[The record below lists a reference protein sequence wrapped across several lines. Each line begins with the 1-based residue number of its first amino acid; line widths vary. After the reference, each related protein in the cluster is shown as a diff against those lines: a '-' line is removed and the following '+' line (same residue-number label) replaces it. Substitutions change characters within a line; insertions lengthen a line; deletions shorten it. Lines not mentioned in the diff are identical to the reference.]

1 MPKNV
6 LPNDQVDSD
15 DGCVVPP
22 PPMPPDQLARYNVE
36 PDPDSEQDIASYIES
51 QAHDEHVQHVEKIK
65 TSIVLGEKYDMW
77 DVTTDKS
84 RWWVITN
91 MTNLY
96 PKDHFPSLDYTL
108 SFHVGLMAR
117 VRSNAARRSNELSP
131 FVEVFRRQEQAHEHL
146 DEGIEAEE
154 FQAVGMLLRESLLSL
169 VGAVRRRVD
178 LPAETERP
186 QEANFIAWSAL
197 LIDHLCPGRSNQR
210 VRQYMRAAAEG
221 SWQLVN
227 WLTHAQNAT
236 KAPACI
242 AAEACETLASQF
254 IDLIEGEPIDA
265 IERCPVC
272 NSRNLRTHFDPA
284 IQPDGDYY
292 VTCGSCGSSMHPSAG
307 DGESLS

>member
-1 MPKNV
+1 
-6 LPNDQVDSD
+6 
-15 DGCVVPP
+15 
-22 PPMPPDQLARYNVE
+22 MPPDELARYNVE
-36 PDPDSEQDIASYIES
+36 SDPDSEQDIASYVES

-96 PKDHFPSLDYTL
+96 SKDHFPTLDYTL

-131 FVEVFRRQEQAHEHL
+131 FVEVFRRQEQAHARL
-146 DEGIEAEE
+146 DEGVEGEE
-154 FQAVGMLLRESLLSL
+154 FQTVGMLLRESLLSL

-186 QEANFIAWSAL
+186 QDANFIGWSAL
-197 LIDHLCPGRSNQR
+197 LIDHLCPGSSNQR
-210 VRQYMRAAAEG
+210 VRRYMKAAAEG
-221 SWQLVN
+221 SWQLVS

-236 KAPACI
+236 KASACV

-254 IDLIEGEPIDA
+254 IDLIEGESVDA

-272 NSRNLRTHFDPA
+272 NSRKLRTHFDPA

-292 VTCGSCGSSMHPSAG
+292 VTCGSCGSSMHPNAR
-307 DGESLS
+307 DGEPLS